1 MSYQVTIEPLGET
14 VEVEENQTILDACLR
29 AGIWLPHAC
38 CHGLCATCKV
48 QVLEGEVEHG
58 EASPFALMD
67 FEREEGK
74 CLACVSI
81 PESDLVIEADIDE
94 DPDAEVH
101 PVEDFT
107 GRVVALEDLTPTAK
121 RVLMELDR
129 PMPFQAGQYLQLEL
143 PGIEQ
148 PRPFSM
154 ANPPSREG
162 EVELQVRLVPGGEAT
177 TYIHERLAVGDE
189 LKLTGPYGRF
199 FVRKSA
205 PESML
210 FLAGGT
216 GLSSPKGMILDLLEN
231 GETRPITLVHGVRN
245 LSELYDR
252 EFFEGLAAEHDNFT
266 YIPALSEPRE
276 DDAWEGATGFVHDVA
291 SARFNGE
298 FRGNKA
304 YICGPPVM
312 IDACVTGLMRG
323 RLFERDMFME
333 KFLSA
338 ADAAQDSQR
347 SPLFRKV

>member
-1 MSYQVTIEPLGET
+1 MSYEVTIEPLGET
-14 VEVEENQTILDACLR
+14 VEVEEDQTILDACLR

-48 QVLEGEVEHG
+48 QVLEGDVEHG

-74 CLACVSI
+74 CLACVSV
-81 PESDLVIEADIDE
+81 PESDLVIEADIEE

-101 PVEDFT
+101 PVEDFR
-107 GRVVALEDLTPTAK
+107 GRVTALEDITPTAK
-121 RVLMELDR
+121 RVVIELDR
-129 PMPFQAGQYLQLEL
+129 PMSFQAGQYLRLEL

-148 PRPFSM
+148 ARPFSM
-154 ANPPSREG
+154 ANPPSRG
-162 EVELQVRLVPGGEAT
+162 ETVELQIRLVPGGEAT
-177 TYIHERLAVGDE
+177 TYVHERLAEGDE
-189 LKLTGPYGRF
+189 VSLTGPYGRF

-216 GLSSPKGMILDLLEN
+216 GLSSPKGMILDLLED
-231 GETRPITLVHGVRN
+231 GETRQITLVHGVRN
-245 LSELYDR
+245 LAELYDR
-252 EFFEGLAAEHDNFT
+252 ELFEELAAKHENFT

-276 DDAWEGATGFVHDVA
+276 EDAWTGATGYVHEVA
-291 SARFNGE
+291 KAHFEGE

-304 YICGPPVM
+304 YMCGPPAM
-312 IDACVTGLMRG
+312 IDACVTTLMQG

-347 SPLFRKV
+347 SPLFRKL